1 MATRLTSN
9 YRTPAK
15 ALTSIVVNAVKRA
28 QQLYFYIEYLLY
40 TCNSGILTLLVIG
53 VFMASV
59 LRTPEQL
66 SQLLRQRRKGL
77 GLTQAE
83 LAARIG
89 LSQKRMS
96 ALERRP
102 ELLSLRQLLD
112 LAALLDIQ
120 LTIDCERRA
129 AKTSAPS
136 TTPAKPPKW

>member
-1 MATRLTSN
+1 
-9 YRTPAK
+9 
-15 ALTSIVVNAVKRA
+15 
-28 QQLYFYIEYLLY
+28 
-40 TCNSGILTLLVIG
+40 
-53 VFMASV
+53 MASV

-66 SQLLRQRRKGL
+66 TQLLRQRRKGL

-96 ALERRP
+96 ALERQP

-120 LTIDCERRA
+120 LMIDGERA
-129 AKTSAPS
+129 AAKAPAPS
-136 TTPAKPPKW
+136 NTATKSPKW